1 MSNFMEEELWLSP
14 EMNLNYDQVR
24 VQIPFALNVKRLTE
38 ALKEAGFYV
47 QNEHGEATSQ
57 GWGKGYD
64 REGYYPY
71 WVYEDNGAW
80 FFAFPPE
87 DYEQTGPDRLT
98 AYSGPEAQSELDRW
112 WPYLEAARL

>member
-1 MSNFMEEELWLSP
+1 MTP
-14 EMNLNYDQVR
+14 DMNLQYGQVR
-24 VQIPFALNVKRLTE
+24 VQIPFSLDVKRLTE

-47 QNEHGEATSQ
+47 HNEHGEATSQ

-87 DYEQTGPDRLT
+87 DYEQRDLGRLT
-98 AYSGPEAQSELDRW
+98 AYVGAEAQSELDRW
-112 WPYLEAARL
+112 WPYLELARY